1 VSYLLDTNV
10 VSEFRRPALEP
21 RVAAWR
27 ESVASEELFIS
38 VLVLGE
44 IRRGI
49 ERLRKRGD
57 EVQAMMFERWLT
69 ETRTLFAERVLA
81 VDGAI
86 AEVWGRIDAASPT
99 PAEDG
104 LMAATA
110 IVHDL
115 TFVTRNV
122 KHVAHTPVRL
132 LNPWDAPPV

>member
-1 VSYLLDTNV
+1 MSYLLDTNV
-10 VSEFRRPALEP
+10 VSEFRRPRLEP

-27 ESVASEELFIS
+27 ESVPSEELFIS
-38 VLVLGE
+38 ALVLGE

-49 ERLRKRGD
+49 EQLRKRGD
-57 EVQAMMFERWLT
+57 EAQAMMFERWLA
-69 ETRTLFAERVLA
+69 EARTLFTERVVP

-86 AEVWGRIDAASPT
+86 AEVWGRIDAATPT

-110 IVHDL
+110 IVHGF

-122 KHVAHTPVRL
+122 RHVAHTGVRV
-132 LNPWDAPPV
+132 LNPWEPPPA